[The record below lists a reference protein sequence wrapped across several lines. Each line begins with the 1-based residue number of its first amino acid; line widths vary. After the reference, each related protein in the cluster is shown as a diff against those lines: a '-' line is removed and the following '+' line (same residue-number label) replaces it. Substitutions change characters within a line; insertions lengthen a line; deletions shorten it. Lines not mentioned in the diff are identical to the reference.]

1 MNGHGSFAGCL
12 VDGDAEML
20 KRARRLRRKALA
32 ISLIFEAVLIGA
44 MLVSPL
50 ITPGVLPRQ
59 YVMMPTPPYGPHAGG
74 NAERP
79 KGESHPPPRG
89 FHPPRDS
96 QFYQPPTIPHHAQE
110 SALDEPGLDIGTG
123 RGDSSGDSGAG
134 VPGGT
139 GIPDGL
145 GVDTRAIPP
154 PPTVPAPSAPVKMSE
169 GVMEAQL
176 IHRVQPVYPAVART
190 MHLSGMVQLRAIIGT
205 DGRVR
210 QMEVLSGHPI
220 LARAA
225 VEAVNEWRYRPT
237 LLSGKEVEVETL
249 ITVNF
254 ILDYA

>member
-1 MNGHGSFAGCL
+1 MNGRGSFAGCL

-32 ISLIFEAVLIGA
+32 ISLILEAVLIGA

-59 YVMMPTPPYGPHAGG
+59 YVMTPTPPYGPHAGA

-79 KGESHPPPRG
+79 RGESHPPPRG
-89 FHPPRDS
+89 FHPPKPS
-96 QFYQPPTIPHHAQE
+96 PFYQPPTIPHHEQD
-110 SALDEPGLDIGTG
+110 STPDEPGLDIGTG
-123 RGDSSGDSGAG
+123 RGDSSGNPGAG
-134 VPGGT
+134 VPDGT
-139 GIPDGL
+139 GIPYGL

-154 PPTVPAPSAPVKMSE
+154 LTPTPASSVPVKMSE

-176 IHRVQPVYPAVART
+176 IHRVQPVYPAIART
-190 MHLSGMVQLRAIIGT
+190 MHLSGTVQLRAIIAT

-210 QMEVLSGHPI
+210 QMEVLSGNPI
-220 LARAA
+220 LSHAA

-249 ITVNF
+249 ITVKF
-254 ILDYA
+254 ILE